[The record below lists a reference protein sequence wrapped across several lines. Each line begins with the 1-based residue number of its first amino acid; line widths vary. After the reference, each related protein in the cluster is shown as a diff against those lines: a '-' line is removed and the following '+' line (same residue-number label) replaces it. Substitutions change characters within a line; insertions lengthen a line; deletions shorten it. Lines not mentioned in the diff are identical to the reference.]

1 MVGACRCGANKFDSL
16 AGEQRFVNFG
26 DGSHHQRIS
35 VIERFDRNGTTRNG
49 LHFPRA
55 AKKLAR
61 IGHIFINEDFHG
73 SVPV

>member
-1 MVGACRCGANKFDSL
+1 MIGTRRRGANKFDRL
-16 AGEQRFVNFG
+16 AGKQRFVNFG
-26 DGSHHQRIS
+26 DGSHHQRIG
-35 VIERFDRNGTTRNG
+35 VIQRIDRDRAASNG
-49 LHFPRA
+49 LDFPQA